1 MFEKYKENKE
11 RLCSY
16 VNNWIAVAKEM
27 KEEKL
32 AEELELQLSQ
42 LQDLRFNIAV
52 VGNQKRGKSTLI
64 NTLLGRRDD
73 KLSPIDWKVC
83 TGGVVHYMNQECDAK
98 KRGRECADAYFKNG
112 EIEEDFPLSS
122 IGDYIR
128 EENNKDNHKGLSR
141 VEVFGDFP
149 RLHDCCLVD
158 TPGADAVVEHHQ
170 EVAFRFMPHAD
181 AIIMTTIADQPLS
194 DADQDILKALDSQGK
209 KRIFYL
215 VTMIDDEREEDRDK
229 ILRHVSD
236 MIVKCGLP
244 RPEKLYPI
252 ACKPVFDA
260 MKAGDDAKAA
270 EMRKTWGVD
279 ELERDLESF
288 ITSESRT
295 GRNICDTLLNLLAR
309 LKAALNEKKKFNEEF
324 IKIQDVDVEKIK
336 GDCAAAKK
344 DFETF
349 RKGVERK
356 IADFE
361 RKWDNSARR
370 LVEGIDSFST
380 VLKEKM
386 VAYIEKEGMIRTIVT
401 LFSQNQILKCA
412 MQEPISRY
420 LEEHSA
426 KLQKLINDLGCGIND
441 EVKLYRTHMS
451 ELNIP
456 GSLGGLAVVGTAG
469 WIVSASGVATAVT
482 GAIEAGILL
491 AEGLGVGGGIGTAFL
506 TLSNFYVFIGAAVGA
521 IVPLAIALLAVASV
535 GPLGRVILKLLTPQ
549 KVDKA
554 LKDTKDAIQK
564 QVDDCKARIVKEV
577 HQEIDDADAKCRA
590 ILDELEAKLADISPE
605 AKAQAEEENQHIA
618 ALLQERE
625 PEERALRSQSLLG

>member
-16 VNNWIAVAKEM
+16 VKNWIEVAKEM

-32 AEELELQLSQ
+32 AEELELQLRE
-42 LQDLRFNIAV
+42 LQNPRLNIAV
-52 VGNQKRGKSTLI
+52 VGNQKSGKSTLT

-73 KLSPIDWKVC
+73 KLSPIDWKAC
-83 TGGVVHYMNQECDAK
+83 TGGVVRYMNQECDAK
-98 KRGRECADAYFKNG
+98 KRGRECADVHFENG
-112 EIEEDFPLSS
+112 RVDEDIPLSS
-122 IGDYIR
+122 ISDYIR
-128 EENNKDNHKGLSR
+128 EENNPKNQKGLLR
-141 VEVFGDFP
+141 VDVFGDFP

-158 TPGADAVVEHHQ
+158 TPSADAVVEHHQ
-170 EVAFRFMPHAD
+170 EVAFRFMSHAD
-181 AIIMTTIADQPLS
+181 AIIMTTMAVQPLS

-441 EVKLYRTHMS
+441 EVKLYNAHMS
-451 ELNIP
+451 ELNIW
-456 GSLGGLAVVGTAG
+456 GSLGGLTMVGTAG
-469 WIVSASGVATAVT
+469 WIVSASGVASAVT
-482 GAIEAGILL
+482 GAIEAAILL
-491 AEGLGVGGGIGTAFL
+491 AEGLGGGIGTAFL
-506 TLSNFYVFIGAAVGA
+506 TLPNFYAFIGAVVSA

-535 GPLGRVILKLLTPQ
+535 GSLGRAILRLLTPQ

-564 QVDDCKARIVKEV
+564 QVDDCKARIVREIR
-577 HQEIDDADAKCRA
+577 QQIDDADAKCRA
-590 ILDELEAKLADISPE
+590 ILDELEAKYADISPE

-625 PEERALRSQSLLG
+625 PEERELRSQLLLD